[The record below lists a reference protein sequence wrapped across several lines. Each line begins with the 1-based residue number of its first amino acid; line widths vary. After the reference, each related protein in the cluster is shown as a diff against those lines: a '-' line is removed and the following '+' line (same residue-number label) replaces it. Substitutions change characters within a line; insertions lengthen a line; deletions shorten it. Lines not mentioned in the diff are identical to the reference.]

1 MDTTYRLTQTGAEVQ
16 ESLNKV
22 PVNEQNI
29 ESLQSDKVDKEQGK
43 GLSEA
48 NFTNQEKSKLDALPT
63 RQELTA
69 EEALKADK
77 SDTYTKA
84 QVDSALGGKQDTIN
98 DLATIRSGSAAG
110 ATAYQKPGT
119 GIPESDMSEGVQT
132 SLGKADS
139 AFQKPVNG
147 IPASDMDAE

>member
-29 ESLQSDKVDKEQGK
+29 ETLQSDKVDKVAGK

-48 NFTNQEKSKLDALPT
+48 DFTNQEKSKLDALPT

-98 DLATIRSGSAAG
+98 DLATIRSGAAAG
-110 ATAYQKPGT
+110 ATAYQKPNT
-119 GIPESDMSEGVQT
+119 GIPQ
-132 SLGKADS
+132 S
-139 AFQKPVNG
+139 A
-147 IPASDMDAE
+147 MDASVQAKLNAAGSADEAIAAERLARETAD

>member
-29 ESLQSDKVDKEQGK
+29 ETLQSDKVDKVAGK

-48 NFTNQEKSKLDALPT
+48 DFTNQEKSKLDALPT

-77 SDTYTKA
+77 SEV
-84 QVDSALGGKQDTIN
+84 Q
-98 DLATIRSGSAAG
+98 
-110 ATAYQKPGT
+110 
-119 GIPESDMSEGVQT
+119 SERR
-132 SLGKADS
+132 A
-139 AFQKPVNG
+139 
-147 IPASDMDAE
+147 